1 MEHLKRKSKKA
12 LHTSQESDRGFTL
25 IELLIAMAV
34 GLVLLGAMY
43 GVFTMHSKTL
53 GTQEQIAEM
62 QQNVRAGMDM
72 MIRDIRMAGYD
83 PEGTASAGIVSV
95 SSDKIYITMDL
106 NGDGA
111 LDDSGEHLVY
121 DIYDNKLGR
130 TSGTSSNVNDTGVA
144 PYHQPVAE
152 NIVALAFVHST
163 ANNTVTITLRGRT
176 ADIDPDYTDPT
187 YSDHYRRYT
196 LQTTVVPRNLSP
208 S

>member
-1 MEHLKRKSKKA
+1 
-12 LHTSQESDRGFTL
+12 
-25 IELLIAMAV
+25 
-34 GLVLLGAMY
+34 
-43 GVFTMHSKTL
+43 
-53 GTQEQIAEM
+53 
-62 QQNVRAGMDM
+62 

-83 PEGTASAGIVSV
+83 PEGSAGAGIVSV
-95 SSDKIYITMDL
+95 STDKIYFTMDL

-130 TSGTSSNVNDTGVA
+130 TSGTSANANNPSVA

-152 NIVALAFVHST
+152 NIEALTFVHST